1 MEIAS
6 NKRVLY
12 DKNGWFIQVED
23 KDRNA
28 FFNPITGE
36 CVNEKNGVN
45 FGFNQK
51 YLKEAT
57 AYYFGPIVAGYI
69 ISKKPKKLD
78 AFVERYSKILCNTEN
93 LVFPFQMDKKNIE
106 KSVVLSNAFVLLSDA
121 LSFQNAEEALKYMPS
136 SSFLKELLDVMSEIF
151 PRYAIENDCSV
162 QSDVNKVLSYFVT
175 PELKQVDLKELSVEK
190 VCETWTAALN
200 MFLRGKLEIETVVPL
215 FRDNAVLGSMFST
228 PMVCIKTLPDFV
240 FYQRGVESYA
250 EKNTYFSESVFP
262 EARKCKSF
270 LQICEDWADKKSK
283 ELEQQIMEICDRKD
297 GMSKDA
303 KTEMVADLYDDFLLK
318 YGDMYDKELGSI
330 LLKNGYDICSEIG
343 KNDILLAMKTRAAFG
358 TFNGEEDNE
367 DFNKLLSDIVVSALS
382 RKCKEQLL
390 KTVSV
395 SSEKKGPD
403 TNETIQKMEAE
414 LERLRSTNAELNEKL
429 SLTANKDNRK
439 DVKISS
445 LEEKVRDLQDELKI
459 KQSEIENLRKQMER
473 FLSTKE
479 KEFVEEKKIDY
490 VSQLNQFSE
499 THSLVVVGG
508 NPNLLSKIK
517 PIFEHITFIL
527 DEEKGKITNELVK
540 NADIVLYKTDSLG
553 HSCWQAATSRCK
565 TYGVPEGYIGNITN
579 VDALARNICE
589 SIEGTLGIE
598 MYSVLSGKED

>member
-12 DKNGWFIQVED
+12 NKNGWFIQIED
-23 KDRNA
+23 TDRNT

-36 CVNEKNGVN
+36 CINEKNGVN

-51 YLKEAT
+51 YLKSAT
-57 AYYFGPIVAGYI
+57 AYYFGPLVAGYI
-69 ISKKPKKLD
+69 ISKKPKKLE

-121 LSFQNAEEALKYMPS
+121 LSFQNAEEASKYMPS
-136 SSFLKELLDVMSEIF
+136 SSFLRELLDVMSEMF
-151 PRYAIENDCSV
+151 PRYAIENDYSV
-162 QSDVNKVLSYFVT
+162 QSDVNRVLSYFA
-175 PELKQVDLKELSVEK
+175 PSDLKQVGLKELSLEK
-190 VCETWTAALN
+190 VCETWTATLN

-228 PMVCIKTLPDFV
+228 PMVCVKTLSDFV
-240 FYQRGVESYA
+240 FYQKGVESYA

-262 EARKCKSF
+262 EVRKCKSF
-270 LQICEDWADKKSK
+270 LQICDEWADKKSK
-283 ELEQQIMEICDRKD
+283 EMEHQITEICERKD

-390 KTVSV
+390 KTTSV
-395 SSEKKGPD
+395 STEKKTSGI
-403 TNETIQKMEAE
+403 NETIQKLETE
-414 LERLRSTNAELNEKL
+414 LERLRSTNTELNERLL
-429 SLTANKDNRK
+429 SATNKDNKK
-439 DVKISS
+439 DAKISA
-445 LEEKVRDLQDELKI
+445 LDEKVKDLQGELKI
-459 KQSEIENLRKQMER
+459 KQSEVKNLRKQ
-473 FLSTKE
+473 LE
-479 KEFVEEKKIDY
+479 KFTTAKEEKTENSKQIDY
-490 VSQLNQFSE
+490 IEKLARFSE
-499 THSLVVVGG
+499 VHSVVFVGG
-508 NPNLLSKIK
+508 NPNLVSKIK
-517 PIFEHITFIL
+517 PIFEHITFVL
-527 DEEKGKITNELVK
+527 DDEKGKLTNELVK

-553 HSCWQAATSRCK
+553 HSCWQAASSRCK
-565 TYGVPEGYIGNITN
+565 TYGIPEGYIGNITN

-589 SIEGTLGIE
+589 SIEVTLGIA
-598 MYSVLSGKED
+598 MDSVLSGKED